1 MDWGCLGG
9 EGGYEMDLEW
19 IGFGGGGG
27 GGIKPGQ
34 AWE

>member
-1 MDWGCLGG
+1 MSGVGMDWGCLGG

-27 GGIKPGQ
+27 GG
-34 AWE
+34 